1 MMLVPLE
8 MMVDGLVRTLT
19 DNVMPNLTSRFARGQ
34 LFAVIDVL
42 RNLRDRIDER
52 ASLLD
57 EESESAAAAL
67 ARVAAHLSGSAA
79 TDVRAALAAVPGAP
93 TANRLSALRAAL
105 ATTLAAIDTL
115 PADAATPARAAIEQ
129 HLAAQTMRDL
139 AVLKPSMVGEISKG

>member
-1 MMLVPLE
+1 MLVPLDT
-8 MMVDGLVRTLT
+8 MVDGLVRTLT

-57 EESESAAAAL
+57 EESASAAAAL
-67 ARVAAHLSGSAA
+67 ARVAEHLSGSAA
-79 TDVRAALAAVPGAP
+79 TNVTAARTAVPDAP
-93 TANRLSALRAAL
+93 APDRVTALRAAL
-105 ATTLAAIDTL
+105 VTALAAIHTL
-115 PADAATPARAAIEQ
+115 PADAAAPARAAIEQ

>member
-1 MMLVPLE
+1 MLVPLDT
-8 MMVDGLVRTLT
+8 MVDGVVRTLT

-67 ARVAAHLSGSAA
+67 ARVAAHLSGTAA
-79 TDVRAALAAVPGAP
+79 TDVRAALAAVPEKSALDRV
-93 TANRLSALRAAL
+93 TALRAAL
-105 ATTLAAIDTL
+105 VAALAAIDAL
-115 PADAATPARAAIEQ
+115 PDDAAAPARAAIEQ